1 MEEPNNQV
9 ILLWGFW
16 GCVECTGQLCSTVLC
31 AKRNRNVLY
40 DRRTYEVVRIEENPK
55 AGNDMIVFVQYF
67 ETGRNIDYNGG
78 GGDKT
83 LRDLTRRKKEM
94 EQYGALSRSKR

>member
-1 MEEPNNQV
+1 M
-9 ILLWGFW
+9 
-16 GCVECTGQLCSTVLC
+16 ECTGELCSPVLRLR
-31 AKRNRNVLY
+31 KVRNVQY